1 MWVISWMNRVNT
13 TQPPLVDNFKAG
25 PLIIAT
31 TTNVRSVQLYQR
43 SCLVW
48 RQIPRKK
55 MTQVNPSSA
64 LLLLTMIF
72 ICALT
77 FGVRPAESAAAV
89 VTHQD
94 HAAALTALLH
104 RTVRSSDDNSSNS
117 VNSVNEGGPCGA
129 NCIHRRLYSMCIC
142 VTCPKNST
150 ICVMKSNTITI
161 NMTRP

>member
-13 TQPPLVDNFKAG
+13 TQPPLADNFKAA

-31 TTNVRSVQLYQR
+31 TASVRSVQLYQR

-48 RQIPRKK
+48 RQIPQKK
-55 MTQVNPSSA
+55 MTQVNPPSLA
-64 LLLLTMIF
+64 FLLLTTLF

-77 FGVRPAESAAAV
+77 FSARPVESAAAV

-104 RTVRSSDDNSSNS
+104 RTVRSSDDDNS
-117 VNSVNEGGPCGA
+117 NSVNEGGPCGA

-142 VTCPKNST
+142 VTCPENST